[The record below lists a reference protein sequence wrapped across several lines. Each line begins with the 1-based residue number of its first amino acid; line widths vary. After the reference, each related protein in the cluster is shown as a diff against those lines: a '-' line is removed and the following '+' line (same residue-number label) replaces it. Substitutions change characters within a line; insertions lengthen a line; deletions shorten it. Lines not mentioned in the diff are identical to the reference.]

1 MVDLGERK
9 PSYKGEAPALIKR
22 DGGTRR
28 WFPHHTAPSLAV
40 GRDGVL
46 FGGFFIW
53 RTLGNTGFPVRLCPF
68 ILPFRR
74 QPAFTHQPDQIED
87 TPDA

>member
-1 MVDLGERK
+1 MGEPANGSPITLPPPLRRGER
-9 PSYKGEAPALIKR
+9 G
-22 DGGTRR
+22 
-28 WFPHHTAPSLAV
+28 
-40 GRDGVL
+40 GVL
-46 FGGFFIW
+46 FGDFFIW
-53 RTLGNTGFPVRLCPF
+53 RVLGNIGFPVRLCPF